1 VAIPGRQV
9 ELTRRAHYNDA
20 TMWRPVYAVTAFAL
34 ALSSVSGRTALRSA
48 GSAAQSNLHPT
59 AQLLAELIRI
69 DTSNPPGH
77 ELRVAEF
84 LGPKFAALGFQTE
97 IVPTPEP
104 GKAALFARLKGDG
117 SRKPILLAAHAD
129 VVGVERE
136 KWTVDP
142 FAGIVRDGKVIGRG
156 AIDFKGGMAVFARAV
171 MMLAENRVPLSRDVI
186 FLAEPDEESAT
197 YNTTWLAERQW
208 PKMECEFALNEGGW
222 IIKSEDG
229 RVKYVSIST
238 ADKSTV
244 LVLVTARGTSTHA
257 SMPRPDS
264 AIFTLSKALAK
275 LSQFE
280 TPVELTPST
289 RQFLRTLAKTNAA
302 PISGYFE
309 TLADSQDPAAVSRAD
324 AEVSKDPLLHA
335 IIRNTLAPVLLNAG
349 FRSNVIPGS
358 AQATLNVRIIPG
370 TDVTALLGK
379 LQQIIGDPLVTVA
392 FANPAAAATAGRGT
406 PSSEATD
413 LFRALDRQ
421 ARVAFP
427 GAEVTPYL
435 FQAGTDAAPWRN
447 RGVPVYGTYPY
458 PITANELTRMHGNDE
473 QVSVESLRAGTE
485 MIYKTLLDVAGKR

>member
-84 LGPKFAALGFQTE
+84 LAPKFAALGFQTE

-244 LVLVTARGTSTHA
+244 LVLRSSSRPALGSSCAPSQRPTQRRYLDTSRRWQTARIPPRSHARMQKSAKIRCCTRSSGTRW
-257 SMPRPDS
+257 RPCC
-264 AIFTLSKALAK
+264 
-275 LSQFE
+275 
-280 TPVELTPST
+280 
-289 RQFLRTLAKTNAA
+289 
-302 PISGYFE
+302 
-309 TLADSQDPAAVSRAD
+309 
-324 AEVSKDPLLHA
+324 
-335 IIRNTLAPVLLNAG
+335 
-349 FRSNVIPGS
+349 
-358 AQATLNVRIIPG
+358 
-370 TDVTALLGK
+370 
-379 LQQIIGDPLVTVA
+379 
-392 FANPAAAATAGRGT
+392 
-406 PSSEATD
+406 
-413 LFRALDRQ
+413 
-421 ARVAFP
+421 
-427 GAEVTPYL
+427 
-435 FQAGTDAAPWRN
+435 
-447 RGVPVYGTYPY
+447 
-458 PITANELTRMHGNDE
+458 
-473 QVSVESLRAGTE
+473 
-485 MIYKTLLDVAGKR
+485 